1 MSINRVEISGNL
13 GRDPELRATASG
25 TQVCQFSVCVN
36 DRRKNNQTG
45 EWEDVPNWVDV
56 TFFGNRA
63 ESINQYLSK
72 GSLVFVAG
80 RLHQNKWQDKNGNNR
95 SKLEVIGED
104 IHFGGSGN
112 QSGNQGGYQ
121 QQNAPQYQTQ
131 PQQYQQPSYD
141 QQQGYQEPMQQ
152 QMDYDGGAGVYDEDI
167 PF

>member
-25 TQVCQFSVCVN
+25 TSVCQFSVCVN
-36 DRRKNNQTG
+36 DRRKNPQSG

-63 ESINQYLSK
+63 ESIEKYLSK
-72 GSLVFVAG
+72 GSLIFVAG
-80 RLHQNKWQDKNGNNR
+80 KLHQNKWQDKNGNNR

-104 IHFGGSGN
+104 IQFGGGN
-112 QSGNQGGYQ
+112 QQGNQNQQQSQQQCYQ
-121 QQNAPQYQTQ
+121 QQEQ
-131 PQQYQQPSYD
+131 PDY
-141 QQQGYQEPMQQ
+141 GYQEQLPT
-152 QMDYDGGAGVYDEDI
+152 DGGVYDEDI